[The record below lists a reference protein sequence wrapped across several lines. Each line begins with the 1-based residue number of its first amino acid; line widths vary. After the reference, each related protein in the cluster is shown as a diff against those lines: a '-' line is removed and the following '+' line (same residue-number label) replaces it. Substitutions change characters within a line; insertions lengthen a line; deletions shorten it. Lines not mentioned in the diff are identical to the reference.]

1 MTAPA
6 AREGTAPAAREA
18 VPADRRVAVIGLAL
32 RLPGADTPDAFWRV
46 IRDGEDRVRHFADEE
61 LAAAGIPAEK
71 YRAPDFVGA
80 SAVLDGDISQFD
92 AAFFGMSGREAALT
106 DPQHRLFLEV
116 AYHALENA
124 GYPKERPGTRVGVY
138 ASTGYELYSLQTYL
152 INNVLPGALGEDWL
166 SRLQVLIGNYP
177 DFTATRASFRLDLTG
192 PSFNIQNGC
201 SSSLVAV
208 QTAAQAVLSGESD
221 LALVGA
227 AAVHTPQVLGYQYVK
242 GSILSKTGRVR
253 AFDASADGTVG
264 GNGVVAIVLKRLD
277 RALADRDTVHGV
289 ISGWGV
295 SNDGA
300 AKHTYTAP
308 SPAGQQAAIRRA
320 LESSGISA
328 DEIGLLETHG
338 TGTLKGDPI
347 EFDGATAAFRV
358 DTDRT
363 GYCAIGS
370 TKSNI
375 GHLDVASGLVGL
387 IKAMLAVR
395 HGVIPPMANFE
406 QPNPGIDLA
415 ASPFYI
421 PREARPW
428 PRDGRPRRAGVTSL
442 GVGGT
447 NAHVLLE
454 EPPPTPRARDEDAHS
469 APGVLLVSGRD
480 PQALSANARALR
492 NHLRRHPDASL
503 PDLVTTAALGR
514 THGRHRLAVRGDS
527 PAALADALDRALT
540 GPAPAARG
548 RGPVWSGL
556 APREGATPVGFL
568 FAGQGSPF
576 RGMAAPFDR
585 RFRAVAD
592 VLDACEAQYRRE
604 YGTPLLDAF
613 RTGRAADGHET
624 WPTALAQP
632 ALFALQ
638 TALTRMWQQAGIR
651 PATVAGHSAGEYAA
665 LAAAGALT
673 VEDGL
678 RLTAERGRLMQACP
692 PGAMV
697 AIAADRATADQLAAA
712 VPGLEVAVANG
723 EHAHVLGGPV
733 EAAEK
738 LVALLA
744 EHGIPGEWLPVDR
757 AFHTAL
763 TEPALDAFRTVLEH
777 TAFRPLTVPFVSGLD
792 GAVRPVGW
800 VPDTDY
806 FLRHTRETV
815 RFDAVLA
822 TLGEHAAGEPVLLDL
837 GPHHTLGA
845 LARRALPGATVAS
858 ATRRGAGIDPL
869 WSAAA
874 ALHCAGAPVDWHHL
888 LDGTPGGRTPLPAYR
903 FQRRHYWTGPAQTIS
918 TFGEP
923 TEDEDAVEPSNTGT
937 ITADDVRRHIVDVT
951 AEHFGAEPGAVTDDT
966 SFFDLGADSLQLI
979 HLLRLIEQEH
989 RVKVAMRELFEEA
1002 GTPRLLAELIVG
1014 RIPGAPAPA
1023 AAPAVVPAAAPA
1035 APAPVVPVAPVPVAP
1050 VAPAAVDPSPA
1061 YATRQ
1066 EVADLARQIQQLTQI
1081 QLQMMTQLSDLVTRQ
1096 LAALPGGTS
1105 TAPGG
1110 GR

>member
-1 MTAPA
+1 MTA
-6 AREGTAPAAREA
+6 
-18 VPADRRVAVIGLAL
+18 PADRRVAVIGLAL
-32 RLPGADTPDAFWRV
+32 RLPGATTEDAFWRL
-46 IRDGEDRVRHFADEE
+46 IRDGEDRIRHFTDEE
-61 LAAAGIPAEK
+61 LAAAGIPPEK

-80 SAVLDGDISQFD
+80 SAVLDDVSHFD
-92 AAFFGMSGREAALT
+92 APFFGMSGREATYT

-124 GYPKERPGTRVGVY
+124 GYPQERPGERIGVY

-152 INNVLPGALGEDWL
+152 LNNVLRAAPAEDWL
-166 SRLQVLIGNYP
+166 SRLQMMIGNYP
-177 DFTATRASFRLDLTG
+177 DFTATRASFRLGLTG
-192 PSFNIQNGC
+192 PSFNIQTGC

-208 QTAAQAVLSGESD
+208 QTAAQALLGGETD

-227 AAVHTPQVLGYQYVK
+227 TAIHTPQVLGYQYVK
-242 GSILSKTGRVR
+242 GSILSRTGRLR
-253 AFDASADGTVG
+253 AFDGSADGTVG
-264 GNGVVAIVLKRLD
+264 GNGVAAIVLKRLD
-277 RALADRDTVHGV
+277 RAVADRDTVHGV

-308 SPAGQQAAIRRA
+308 SAVGQQVAIRRA
-320 LESSGISA
+320 LETAGVGA

-347 EFDGATAAFRV
+347 EFDGATAAFRA

-370 TKSNI
+370 TKANI

-395 HGVIPPMANFE
+395 HGVIPPLANFE
-406 QPNPGIDLA
+406 HPNPAIDLVT
-415 ASPFYI
+415 SPFYV

-447 NAHVLLE
+447 NVHILLE
-454 EPPPTPRARDEDAHS
+454 EPPPATPAPDRDAHPT
-469 APGVLLVSGRD
+469 PGVLLLSGRD
-480 PQALSANARALR
+480 PQALTANARAFR
-492 NHLRRHPDASL
+492 SHLRRHPDTSL

-514 THGRHRLAVRGDS
+514 THGRHRIAVRGDS
-527 PAALADALDRALT
+527 PAALADALDHWLT
-540 GPAPAARG
+540 GTAPTAGG

-568 FAGQGSPF
+568 FAGQGSPS

-613 RTGRAADGHET
+613 RADAEAAEHET
-624 WPTALAQP
+624 WPTGTAQP

-638 TALTRMWQQAGIR
+638 AALTRMWEQAGVR
-651 PATVAGHSAGEYAA
+651 PAIVAGHSAGEYAA

-673 VEDGL
+673 VADGL

-697 AIAADRATADQLAAA
+697 AVAADRRTAGQLAAEI
-712 VPGLEVAVANG
+712 PGLEVAVVNG
-723 EHAHVLGGPV
+723 ERSHVLGGPV

-738 LVALLA
+738 LLALLA
-744 EHGIPGEWLPVDR
+744 ERGIPGERLPVDR

-763 TEPALDAFRTVLEH
+763 TQPALGAFRTVLEG
-777 TAFRPLTVPFVSGLD
+777 TAFHPLTVPFVSGLD
-792 GAVRPVGW
+792 GILRPVGW
-800 VPDTDY
+800 VPDPDY

-822 TLGEHAAGEPVLLDL
+822 TLGEQASGEPVLLDL
-837 GPHHTLGA
+837 GPHHTLGG
-845 LARRALPGATVAS
+845 LARRGLPAATVAS
-858 ATRRGAGIDPL
+858 ATRRGAGIEPL

-874 ALHCAGAPVDWHHL
+874 ALHCAGVPVDWHHL
-888 LDGTPGGRTPLPAYR
+888 LEGTGGGRTPLPAYR
-903 FQRRHYWTGPAQTIS
+903 FQRRHYWTGPEPAIS
-918 TFGEP
+918 AFGEP
-923 TEDEDAVEPSNTGT
+923 TEDEDAVELSNTGT
-937 ITADDVRRHIVDVT
+937 LTADDVCRHIVEVT
-951 AEHFGAEPGAVTDDT
+951 VDHLGAEPGTVTEDT

-979 HLLRLIEQEH
+979 HMLRLIEQEH
-989 RVKVAMRELFEEA
+989 QVKVAMRELFEEA

-1023 AAPAVVPAAAPA
+1023 PIQ
-1035 APAPVVPVAPVPVAP
+1035 APAPVAPTPVATAPAPAPVAPAP
-1050 VAPAAVDPSPA
+1050 VAPAAPVAPVAQPA
-1061 YATRQ
+1061 APVYATRQ
-1066 EVADLARQIQQLTQI
+1066 EIEDLARQIQQLTQI
-1081 QLQMMTQLSDLVTRQ
+1081 QLQMMTQLSELLTRQ
-1096 LAALPGGTS
+1096 LASLPGGTS
-1105 TAPGG
+1105 TAAG

>member
-1 MTAPA
+1 MT
-6 AREGTAPAAREA
+6 T
-18 VPADRRVAVIGLAL
+18 PADRRVAVIGVAL
-32 RLPGADTPDAFWRV
+32 RLPGATTPDAFWRV
-46 IRDGEDRVRHFADEE
+46 VRDGEDRVRHFTDDE
-61 LAAAGIPAEK
+61 LAAAGIPPEK

-92 AAFFGMSGREAALT
+92 AAFFGMSGREAACT

-124 GYPKERPGTRVGVY
+124 GYPRERPGTRIGVY

-152 INNVLPGALGEDWL
+152 INNVLRGALAEDWL

-192 PSFNIQNGC
+192 PAFNIQTGC

-208 QTAAQAVLSGESD
+208 QTAAQAVLSGETD

-227 AAVHTPQVLGYQYVK
+227 AAIHTPQVLGYQYVK

-253 AFDASADGTVG
+253 AFDAAADGTVG
-264 GNGVVAIVLKRLD
+264 GNGVVAVVLKRLD

-308 SPAGQQAAIRRA
+308 SAAGQQTAIRRA
-320 LESSGISA
+320 LETAGIGA

-395 HGVIPPMANFE
+395 HGVIPPMANFRS
-406 QPNPGIDLA
+406 PNPGIDLA

-447 NAHVLLE
+447 NVHVLLE
-454 EPPPTPRARDEDAHS
+454 EPPPTPAPEDGAHPV
-469 APGVLLVSGRD
+469 PGVLLVSGRD
-480 PQALSANARALR
+480 PQALTANARALR
-492 NHLRRHPDASL
+492 THLRRHPDTSM

-514 THGRHRLAVRGDS
+514 THGRHRLAVRGES
-527 PAALADALDRALT
+527 PAALADALDRWLT
-540 GPAPAARG
+540 GAAPAAGG

-556 APREGATPVGFL
+556 APREGGRPVGFL

-585 RFRAVAD
+585 RFPAVAD

-613 RTGRAADGHET
+613 RTGPEADGTET
-624 WPTALAQP
+624 WPTATAQP

-638 TALTRMWQQAGIR
+638 AALTRLWEQAGVR
-651 PATVAGHSAGEYAA
+651 PAVVAGHSAGEYAA

-673 VEDGL
+673 VPDGL

-697 AIAADRATADQLAAA
+697 AVAADRATADRLADE

-723 EHAHVLGGPV
+723 ERSHVLGGPV

-744 EHGIPGEWLPVDR
+744 ERGIPGDRLPVDR

-763 TEPALDAFRTVLEH
+763 TEPALDAFRSVLEG

-792 GAVRPVGW
+792 GRIRPVGW
-800 VPDTDY
+800 VPDADY
-806 FLRHTRETV
+806 FLRHAREPV

-822 TLGEHAAGEPVLLDL
+822 TLGAHADGEPVLLDL
-837 GPHHTLGA
+837 GPHHTLGG
-845 LARRALPGATVAS
+845 LAGRALPHATVAS
-858 ATRRGAGIDPL
+858 ATRRGAGTDPL

-888 LDGTPGGRTPLPAYR
+888 LDGTPGGRIPLPAYR

-923 TEDEDAVEPSNTGT
+923 TEDEDAVELSSTGT
-937 ITADDVRRHIVDVT
+937 VTADDVRRRIVEVT
-951 AEHFGAEPGAVTDDT
+951 VEQFGADPGAVTDDT

-989 RVKVAMRELFEEA
+989 QVKVAMRELFEEA

-1014 RIPGAPAPA
+1014 RLPGAPAPGQT
-1023 AAPAVVPAAAPA
+1023 PVA
-1035 APAPVVPVAPVPVAP
+1035 APAPVEPVVAEPVEPVVAAP
-1050 VAPAAVDPSPA
+1050 VAPAPAAVVAAAPVPA
-1061 YATRQ
+1061 APAAAPVYATRQ
-1066 EVADLARQIQQLTQI
+1066 EVEDLARQIQQLTQI
-1081 QLQMMTQLSDLVTRQ
+1081 QLQMMTQLAELVSRQ
-1096 LAALPGGTS
+1096 LASLP
-1105 TAPGG
+1105 AAG

>member
-1 MTAPA
+1 MTTP
-6 AREGTAPAAREA
+6 T
-18 VPADRRVAVIGLAL
+18 DRRIAVIGVAL
-32 RLPGADTPDAFWRV
+32 RLPGANTTDAFWRV
-46 IRDGEDRVRHFADEE
+46 IRDGEDRIRHFTEEE
-61 LAAAGIPAEK
+61 LDAAGIPAEK

-92 AAFFGMSGREAALT
+92 ASFFGMSGREATYT

-124 GYPKERPGTRVGVY
+124 GYPQERPGTRIGVY

-152 INNVLPGALGEDWL
+152 LNNVLHGSPADDWL
-166 SRLQVLIGNYP
+166 SRLQVLIGNYA

-192 PSFNIQNGC
+192 PSFNIQTGC
-201 SSSLVAV
+201 SSSLLAV
-208 QTAAQAVLSGESD
+208 QTAAQALLSGETD

-227 AAVHTPQVLGYQYVK
+227 AAIHTPQVLGYQYVK

-253 AFDASADGTVG
+253 AFDGAADGTVG
-264 GNGVVAIVLKRLD
+264 GNGVVAVVLKPLE

-295 SNDGA
+295 GNDGA
-300 AKHTYTAP
+300 AKHTFSAP
-308 SPAGQQAAIRRA
+308 SAAGQQAAIRRA
-320 LESSGISA
+320 LETSGISA

-347 EFDGATAAFRV
+347 EFDGATAAFRA

-370 TKSNI
+370 TKANI

-395 HGVIPPMANFE
+395 HGVIPPMANF
-406 QPNPGIDLA
+406 QHPNPGIDLVT
-415 ASPFYI
+415 SPFYI

-428 PRDGRPRRAGVTSL
+428 PQDGRPRRAGVTSL

-447 NAHVLLE
+447 NVHVLLE
-454 EPPPTPRARDEDAHS
+454 EPPPATPAPQDDAHPT
-469 APGVLLVSGRD
+469 PGVLLLSGRD
-480 PQALSANARALR
+480 PEALTANARAFR
-492 NHLRRHPDASL
+492 THLRRRPDTSM
-503 PDLVTTAALGR
+503 PDLVTTTALGR
-514 THGRHRLAVRGDS
+514 THGRHRLAVRGDG
-527 PAALADALDRALT
+527 PAALADALDRWLAGT
-540 GPAPAARG
+540 APTAGG
-548 RGPVWSGL
+548 RGPVWTGL

-568 FAGQGSPF
+568 FAGQGSPSH
-576 RGMAAPFDR
+576 GMAAPFDR
-585 RFRAVAD
+585 RFRAVTD
-592 VLDACEAQYRRE
+592 VLDTCEAQYRRT
-604 YGTPLLDAF
+604 YGAPLLDAF
-613 RTGRAADGHET
+613 RAGAEADGSQT
-624 WPTALAQP
+624 WPTATAQP

-638 TALTRMWQQAGIR
+638 VALTRMWEHAGVR
-651 PATVAGHSAGEYAA
+651 PAIVAGHSAGEYAA

-697 AIAADRATADQLAAA
+697 AVAADRTTAEQLAHEI
-712 VPGLEVAVANG
+712 PGLELAVANG
-723 EHAHVLGGPV
+723 AQSHVLGGPV

-744 EHGIPGEWLPVDR
+744 ERGIPGEWLPVDR

-763 TEPALDAFRTVLEH
+763 TEPALDAFRTVLESI
-777 TAFRPLTVPFVSGLD
+777 AFRPLTVPFVSGLD
-792 GAVRPVGW
+792 GDVRPAGW
-800 VPDTDY
+800 VPDPDY
-806 FLRHTRETV
+806 FLRHTREAV

-822 TLGEHAAGEPVLLDL
+822 TLGAQADGAPVLLDL
-837 GPHHTLGA
+837 GPHHTLGG
-845 LARRALPGATVAS
+845 LAKRALPAATVAS
-858 ATRRGAGIDPL
+858 AMRRGAGIEPL

-888 LDGTPGGRTPLPAYR
+888 LEGTRGGRTPLPAYR
-903 FQRRHYWTGPAQTIS
+903 FQRRHYWTGPEPSIS

-923 TEDEDAVEPSNTGT
+923 TEDEDAVELSNTGT
-937 ITADDVRRHIVDVT
+937 VTADDVRRHIVEVT
-951 AEHFGAEPGAVTDDT
+951 VNHLGAEPGAVTDDT

-979 HLLRLIEQEH
+979 HMLRLVEQEH
-989 RVKVAMRELFEEA
+989 QVKVAMRELFEEA
-1002 GTPRLLAELIVG
+1002 GTPRLLAELIVS
-1014 RIPGAPAPA
+1014 RIPGATAAPVAPAPVAPAPA
-1023 AAPAVVPAAAPA
+1023 PVPTPAPAPAPVQVQVPAPLAPVVPAAA
-1035 APAPVVPVAPVPVAP
+1035 APG
-1050 VAPAAVDPSPA
+1050 

-1066 EVADLARQIQQLTQI
+1066 EFEDLARQIQQLTQI
-1081 QLQMMTQLSDLVTRQ
+1081 QLQMMTQLAELVTRQ
-1096 LAALPGGTS
+1096 LAALPAGPS
-1105 TAPGG
+1105 TAAG